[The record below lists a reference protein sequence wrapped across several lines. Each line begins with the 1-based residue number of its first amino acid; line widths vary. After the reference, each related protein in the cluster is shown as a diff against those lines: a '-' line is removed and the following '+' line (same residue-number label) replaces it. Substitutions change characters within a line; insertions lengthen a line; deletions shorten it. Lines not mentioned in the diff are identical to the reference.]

1 MGARI
6 AVPLGVLLPC
16 LAVSLAASG
25 AVATGVAM
33 ASGTSGYL
41 VRQAD
46 QDVLACAESL
56 QSRGLVVVPGSVP
69 PGALPAPSLPGGPI
83 PPAPPWG
90 GTTPPSPPG
99 ACGIELLRTDGQVVV
114 PAAARGPVIP
124 SGRSWLAAHLARP
137 VTVPGAGTSGRW
149 RVVVMA
155 VRYQARRIPYV
166 YGPDDMRYVIGGPA
180 GHGQAG
186 LAAVIAGLA
195 GASRITGRVAAGYA
209 AAAGVV
215 LVLLAGAALA
225 AVRGIL
231 RAAEAAA
238 RQSAR
243 QMSRRLGEV
252 SQDLRTSVSVVHGFA
267 QYCRHRG
274 TPPPAGLDQMMRRV
288 AGEAARM
295 DALLQEL
302 DEVAGLPECA
312 MLGDH
317 GGGQPAG
324 TGYRHVGPEYRSHV

>member
-1 MGARI
+1 VGARI

-25 AVATGVAM
+25 AVATGVAI

-69 PGALPAPSLPGGPI
+69 PGA
-83 PPAPPWG
+83 
-90 GTTPPSPPG
+90 
-99 ACGIELLRTDGQVVV
+99 CGIELLSTGGQVLV
-114 PAAARGPVIP
+114 PAAAGGPVIP

-137 VTVPGAGTSGRW
+137 VTVPGAGTGGRW

-186 LAAVIAGLA
+186 LAAVMAGLA